1 MSKLNHLRTTLR
13 AQQLDAIIVT
23 NDQNRRYLTDFTGS
37 AGTVVVTQTNAFLLV
52 DFRYTQQAMDQ
63 SEDFEV
69 REIERKYLYE
79 TIQQIL
85 DEESI
90 QAVGFEQHHVSY
102 YVYQQMTNKISAKLT
117 PLANV
122 VEGLRMVKTTKEI
135 ELIKKAAVIS
145 DNAFTHILN
154 FIKPGV
160 TEIEI
165 ANELDFHM
173 RKNGASGAAFDII
186 IASGQ
191 RSALPHGVASEK
203 VIEAGDM
210 ITLDFGAYYKGYLSD
225 MTRTVA
231 VGEPP
236 EKLKEVYQIVHESLQ
251 RALDSMKAGITGKEV
266 DGYTRDFI
274 KERGYGANYGH
285 GSGHGI
291 GLDLH
296 ENIFM
301 STVSEDIL
309 EVNMVMTVEPGI
321 YIPGL
326 GGVRIEDDVIVTRDG
341 VEIITHSPKEL
352 IIL

>member
-1 MSKLNHLRTTLR
+1 MSKLDHLRTTLR
-13 AQQLDAIIVT
+13 TKQLDAIIVT
-23 NDQNRRYLTDFTGS
+23 NDQNRRYLTGFTGS

-52 DFRYTQQAMDQ
+52 DFRYTQQAVDQ

-69 REIERKYLYE
+69 REIDRKYLYE
-79 TIQQIL
+79 TIQQLL
-85 DEESI
+85 DAESI
-90 QAVGFEQHHVSY
+90 QAVGFEQHHVTY
-102 YVYQQMTNKISAKLT
+102 YVYQQMTNKISAKLH
-117 PLANV
+117 PLANS
-122 VEGLRMVKTTKEI
+122 VEDLRMIKTAKEI

-160 TEIEI
+160 KEIEI

-173 RKNGASGAAFDII
+173 RKNGASGAAFDMI

-210 ITLDFGAYYKGYLSD
+210 ITLDFGAYYMGYRSD

-251 RALDSMKAGITGKEV
+251 RALDNMKAGIMGKEV

-274 KERGYGANYGH
+274 KEKGYGDNYGH
-285 GSGHGI
+285 GVGHGI
-291 GLDLH
+291 GLDIH

-309 EVNMVMTVEPGI
+309 EENMVLTVEPGI

-326 GGVRIEDDVIVTRDG
+326 GGVRIEDDVIITTDG